1 MSESIY
7 CLVMVIEQSITLDN
21 VYIMDKSH
29 IFKKKNK
36 IKLVTAEDSFETK
49 PSGKSYS

>member
-29 IFKKKNK
+29 IFKKKK